1 MTLDEIISL
10 DACDSRR
17 TRKIKKIL
25 KKEEID
31 LLEFAISF
39 TENTTKGQLEEF
51 AQELLKNVSVK
62 QDTLVY
68 VLDIAG
74 AFEDL
79 LLEAQEKAEYGE

>member
-10 DACDSRR
+10 DASDSRR
-17 TRKIKKIL
+17 TKKIKRIL

-31 LLEFAISF
+31 LLEFAITF

-51 AQELLKNVSVK
+51 SQELLKNVAVK
-62 QDTLVY
+62 QDALVY
-68 VLDIAG
+68 ALDTAG

-79 LLEAQEKAEYGE
+79 LLQAQEKAEYGE